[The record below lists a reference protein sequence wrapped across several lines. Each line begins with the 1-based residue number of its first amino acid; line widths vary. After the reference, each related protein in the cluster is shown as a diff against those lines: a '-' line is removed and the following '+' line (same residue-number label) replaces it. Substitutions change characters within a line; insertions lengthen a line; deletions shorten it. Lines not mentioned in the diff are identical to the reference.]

1 VMDEWED
8 PRDYLAVVT
17 KRETCASLEN
27 QAAVDQPTT
36 SYFCVRSISDYVAI
50 AVNSIRM
57 FMQ

>member
-1 VMDEWED
+1 
-8 PRDYLAVVT
+8 VVT

-36 SYFCVRSISDYVAI
+36 SYFCDRSISDYVAI
-50 AVNSIRM
+50 PVNSIRM